1 MPQIIGGQISSG
13 ILIAH
18 NVCIYELAEVGGI
31 GKLLILLGYCL
42 RYLDSVGCGNRNCG
56 GEIGWCKA

>member
-1 MPQIIGGQISSG
+1 M
-13 ILIAH
+13 AV